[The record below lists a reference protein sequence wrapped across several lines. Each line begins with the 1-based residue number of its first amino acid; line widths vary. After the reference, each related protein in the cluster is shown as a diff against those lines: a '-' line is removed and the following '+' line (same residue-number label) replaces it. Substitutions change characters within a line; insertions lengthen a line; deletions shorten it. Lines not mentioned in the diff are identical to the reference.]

1 MLMHCPQAD
10 DADTGEFGA
19 QEYDII
25 SGNDGDAFLLNYD
38 GRELDLVVNAD
49 LDRERVD
56 TYRLKI
62 VALDGGTPPRTG
74 TLTVN
79 VNVQVNLLSS
89 CCTTDYVFALKF
101 AYFLPLIG
109 LFE

>member
-1 MLMHCPQAD
+1 MHCPQAD

-79 VNVQVNLLSS
+79 VNVQVNLNDEI
-89 CCTTDYVFALKF
+89 CALNSTF
-101 AYFLPLIG
+101 TEFFDTYYYPL
-109 LFE
+109 

>member
-1 MLMHCPQAD
+1 MRTHEIISIMHCPQAD

-79 VNVQVNLLSS
+79 VNVQVNLHDEI
-89 CCTTDYVFALKF
+89 CALNSTF
-101 AYFLPLIG
+101 T
-109 LFE
+109 

>member
-79 VNVQVNLLSS
+79 VNVQVNLHDEI
-89 CCTTDYVFALKF
+89 CALNSTF
-101 AYFLPLIG
+101 TEFFDTYYYPLR

>member
-79 VNVQVNLLSS
+79 VNVQVNLHDEI
-89 CCTTDYVFALKF
+89 CALNSTF
-101 AYFLPLIG
+101 TLIIIHCDC
-109 LFE
+109 LNE